1 MLSLVFTESSLELV
15 PKELQ
20 SHNSVIAHC
29 NKIGKKPSE
38 ILLDNS
44 WHFAAMKKIKNENKR
59 GRPDIIHFSL
69 LEATSIP
76 LYFQNKIK
84 IYVHTIH
91 NKVIFVGDNVRL
103 PKSYHR
109 FSGLIEQLFRD
120 KIITSNSQNLLE
132 IHEMT
137 FNKLIDTIKPKKT
150 IGLSTRGKTTNCQ
163 QIAKNLNKDSCLVI
177 GGFQKGHF
185 TNETTK
191 KCDEIFS
198 IDNLAL
204 ESHIVTSRVL
214 YEYEKTI
221 FM

>member
-1 MLSLVFTESSLELV
+1 MLSLVFAESSLELV

-20 SHNSVIAHC
+20 THNSVIAHC
-29 NKIGKKPSE
+29 KRIGKKPSE
-38 ILLDNS
+38 LLLDNS

-59 GRPDIIHFSL
+59 GRPDLIHFSL

-91 NKVIFVGDNVRL
+91 DKVIFVGDNVRL

-109 FSGLIEQLFRD
+109 FTGLIEQLFRD
-120 KIITSNSQNLLE
+120 KVITSNGQSLLE

-137 FNKLIDTIKPKKT
+137 FDKLIDTIKPKKT
-150 IGLSTRGKTTNCQ
+150 IGLSTHGKITTCQ
-163 QIAKNLNKDSCLVI
+163 QMVKDLNEDSCLVI

-185 TNETTK
+185 TNKTK
-191 KCDEIFS
+191 KKCNEIFS
-198 IDNLAL
+198 IDSSAL
-204 ESHIVTSRVL
+204 ESHVVTSRVL